1 MALSGIGGDELFGG
15 YGGFRQFRVAGW
27 LAPWLEALGGP
38 RLPEPALLT
47 PMSIRKLVSLLGTRG
62 DPFAMYA
69 ALRVMLTPGQ
79 RERLFGLTRGIGTA
93 PNAVDSCISSW
104 AQGRDGDFVAAFG
117 LFELTNYLRNTLLR
131 DADVMGMAHGLE
143 IREPFLDHRL
153 VERAMTLPGSM
164 KLAWRRN
171 KPMLADAVHEVPT
184 GTSHRPKAGFTLP
197 LAIRL
202 RGPLKPWAQ
211 QRLTGSKVFERKEVA
226 RLWAAFEAGSLSY
239 ARIWT
244 LIVLVDWAQRQNI
257 EIPR

>member
-1 MALSGIGGDELFGG
+1 MTFDEAAFDEAAFAKDIADRFSADHHPIRLSARRAIDELDGALASLDQPTADGINTYFVSKAVRGAGVSVALSGIGGDELFGG

-143 IREPFLDHRL
+143 IASPFSTIGWSSGR
-153 VERAMTLPGSM
+153 
-164 KLAWRRN
+164 
-171 KPMLADAVHEVPT
+171 
-184 GTSHRPKAGFTLP
+184 
-197 LAIRL
+197 
-202 RGPLKPWAQ
+202 
-211 QRLTGSKVFERKEVA
+211 
-226 RLWAAFEAGSLSY
+226 
-239 ARIWT
+239 
-244 LIVLVDWAQRQNI
+244 
-257 EIPR
+257 